1 MVLLVG
7 MGLVGGPRDLW
18 AWKNL
23 IIVVAFNNTS
33 SRVSIVQVFVVF
45 VFFSEFFHIYIHSF
59 HFHTVPLT

>member
-7 MGLVGGPRDLW
+7 MGLVGGLRDLW

-45 VFFSEFFHIYIHSF
+45 SEFFHIYIHSF